1 MRVTVN
7 GNFYSIEKI
16 DSDFIYLRVTYNGQ
30 TAKDAAA
37 AIKTYEQR
45 YGRHLQA
52 IKSLTDTLALAEQDL
67 AAREQGDKFLSDVVK
82 SEFQAKIDGIK
93 AEIARME
100 SYAAN
105 DKINLE
111 SAKASQDSSVVAT
124 IMFDRSKIQFF
135 VQGGTL
141 ADF

>member
-16 DSDFIYLRVTYNGQ
+16 DSNFIYLRVTYNGQ
-30 TAKDAAA
+30 TAKDAESV
-37 AIKTYEQR
+37 IKSYEQR

-52 IKSLTDTLALAEQDL
+52 IKNLTDTLAVAEQDL
-67 AAREQGDKFLSDVVK
+67 TAREKNDKFLSDVVK
-82 SEFQAKIDGIK
+82 SEFQGKIDGIK

-105 DKINLE
+105 DKANLD
-111 SAKASQDSSVVAT
+111 SAKASQDLSVVET
-124 IMFDRSKIQFF
+124 LMFDRSKIQFF